1 MTLLEKRAWTMLVTA
16 AAAYLAYVAVVLR
29 RAAGADLA
37 GTAYAAPMLWSIG
50 LAIAVNIAVEVALSA
65 APGASRESDVRDRE
79 IGWFGDRVGQA
90 FVVIGSVA
98 AMLLAMAEARPF
110 WTANVVYL
118 CFALS
123 AVVGSVAK
131 VVAYRRGLPW

>member
-16 AAAYLAYVAVVLR
+16 AVAYAAYVVVVLR
-29 RAAGADLA
+29 RAAGGDLA

-50 LAIAVNIAVEVALSA
+50 LTVAVNVAVEIAWSVV
-65 APGASRESDVRDRE
+65 PGASREADVRDRE

-90 FVVIGSVA
+90 FVVIGAVA
-98 AMLLAMAEARPF
+98 AMLLAMAEGRPF

-118 CFALS
+118 CFVLS

-131 VVAYRRGLPW
+131 VVAYRKGLPW

>member
-16 AAAYLAYVAVVLR
+16 AAAYLAYVVVVLR

-37 GTAYAAPMLWSIG
+37 STAYAAPMLWSIG

-65 APGASRESDVRDRE
+65 APGASRDSDVRDRE

-90 FVVIGSVA
+90 FVVIGAVA

>member
-16 AAAYLAYVAVVLR
+16 AVAYLAYVVVVLR
-29 RAAGADLA
+29 RADGQGLAGA
-37 GTAYAAPMLWSIG
+37 AYAAPMLWSIG
-50 LAIAVNIAVEVALSA
+50 LAIATNVVVEIAWSA
-65 APGASRESDVRDRE
+65 APGASREADVRDRE

-90 FVVIGSVA
+90 FVVLGAVA

-110 WTANVVYL
+110 WTANAVYL
-118 CFALS
+118 GFALS

>member
-1 MTLLEKRAWTMLVTA
+1 MTLLERRAWTMLVTA
-16 AAAYLAYVAVVLR
+16 AVAYLVYVVVVLR
-29 RAAGADLA
+29 RAAGGDLP

-50 LAIAVNIAVEVALSA
+50 VAIAVNIAVEIALSA
-65 APGASRESDVRDRE
+65 APGATRETDVRDQE

-90 FVVIGSVA
+90 FVVIGAVA
-98 AMLLAMAEARPF
+98 AMLLAMAEAQPF
-110 WTANVVYL
+110 WTANVVYV
-118 CFALS
+118 CFVLS